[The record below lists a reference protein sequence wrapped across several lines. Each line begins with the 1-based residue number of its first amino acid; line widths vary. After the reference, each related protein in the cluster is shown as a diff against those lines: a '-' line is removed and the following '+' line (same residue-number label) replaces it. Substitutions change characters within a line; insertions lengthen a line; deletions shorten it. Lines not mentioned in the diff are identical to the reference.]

1 MHPLLAV
8 ARRADRVA
16 DEEVGAGTLALV
28 HIGRFGN
35 PDNIREEASARFA
48 GAVAVPD
55 DGARLTL

>member
-1 MHPLLAV
+1 MHPT
-8 ARRADRVA
+8 AREAA
-16 DEEVGAGTLALV
+16 EMATQAGAGTLALV